1 VYECVKKEERDL
13 FMYMCVSDSV
23 SMTLSLSLCVR
34 DHGVKTGRK
43 GSVYV

>member
-1 VYECVKKEERDL
+1 MYECVKKEEWDL